1 MKLKNTLLI
10 AFSIISTSAIALPA
24 TTIEKTYYATAAKE
38 TVVGYYYQ
46 GCTASAHVSWGV
58 RTNYYDDVHFPHD
71 CTGGVKSLS
80 QTNNNDYSQTSD
92 DSTAESRGVC
102 VIRGIINELSND
114 GNISATDFDII
125 NSSC

>member
-1 MKLKNTLLI
+1 MRFKNTFLI
-10 AFSIISTSAIALPA
+10 ALSIISTSAIALPA
-24 TTIEKTYYATAAKE
+24 TTVEKTYYATAAKE
-38 TVVGYYYQ
+38 TVVGYFYQ

-80 QTNNNDYSQTSD
+80 QTNNNDYSQKQD
-92 DSTAESRGVC
+92 DPATEERGMC
-102 VIRGIINELSND
+102 VIRGIITELSND
-114 GNISATDFDII
+114 GGISATDFDLI